1 MSKHTDQVAAAM
13 RSKYASLYHHLCER
27 DGHEWY
33 ASFADIEKILGFSL
47 PKSART
53 YNAWWGNEK
62 KGSHSHACAWMA
74 AGWVTQEV
82 NPVKGHLI
90 FRRDGA
96 SVN

>member
-13 RSKYASLYHHLCER
+13 QSKYAPLYHHLCER

-33 ASFADIEKILGFSL
+33 ASFAEIEKILGFPL

-53 YNAWWGNEK
+53 
-62 KGSHSHACAWMA
+62 WMA
-74 AGWVTQEV
+74 ARWVTQEV
-82 NPVKGHLI
+82 NPAKGHLI
-90 FRRDGA
+90 FRRDSA